1 MHKVSYADVRFV
13 LGTCCAL
20 GCEDAIF
27 LGLQSWTELTD
38 VLRPSSSDDKKEKG
52 ALPASATGDMSSS
65 RLAELSYGK
74 SSAEVA

>member
-1 MHKVSYADVRFV
+1 M
-13 LGTCCAL
+13 
-20 GCEDAIF
+20 
-27 LGLQSWTELTD
+27 D
-38 VLRPSSSDDKKEKG
+38 VLRPSSSDDEKEKG